1 MPHTLYLWSLRHSPN
16 TNSTKG
22 KAQGPQGC
30 QETVQG
36 ISGPVPIL
44 PQVLQEPR
52 CSPGSSGPAPAPP
65 LVETRLGPVTVPP
78 RPAADSLSASRGGT
92 PGSRASTIHTT
103 LVRGPSVVCPL
114 ASCPV
119 HTARA
124 PQSGPLPTTRC
135 PPAPDSCLC
144 LSCQGLSTA
153 GMDGGDC
160 GGCGINAW

>member
-1 MPHTLYLWSLRHSPN
+1 MPHTTLFVEPQAQPEHKQHERKSTGSSGLPRDSPGHLW
-16 TNSTKG
+16 
-22 KAQGPQGC
+22 
-30 QETVQG
+30 
-36 ISGPVPIL
+36 PVPTL